1 MTSSSPPPRVHPQL
15 QPQSQEARLP
25 AEASGTWDF
34 FFRVNQDMMS
44 PTLSQ
49 PEEDTTWPQKREV
62 EQDKMVNVKTTPPP
76 RADVHRKETLLT
88 PTKLVNEQ
96 PPSPSKPVEKVVKNS
111 VAVELQSP
119 TSAGATEFKKNR
131 TMFTSVNLIQIL
143 IELDDHF
150 LKASET
156 AQEVTKMLE
165 TTRLHYH
172 SNFADNR
179 GKRIADF
186 LKFDISNWCNLPDR
200 FFLNEGWFEISLGG
214 HIDHS
219 AMLMRVITWNRSFKG
234 ISQEENAL
242 DDFDNDVLETHATI
256 LGKMLAWEKKLFDEV
271 KVHKRDGTFVV
282 EDMDGG
288 IGNGG
293 DANVLDD

>member
-62 EQDKMVNVKTTPPP
+62 EQDKMVNVKKTPPP

-131 TMFTSVNLIQIL
+131 TMPTSVNLIQIL

-179 GKRIADF
+179 G
-186 LKFDISNWCNLPDR
+186 
-200 FFLNEGWFEISLGG
+200 

-234 ISQEENAL
+234 ISQEETAL
-242 DDFDNDVLETHATI
+242 DDFDNDELETHATI

-271 KVHKRDGTFVV
+271 KKMAEAADTSDSERK
-282 EDMDGG
+282 
-288 IGNGG
+288 GNTYEQ
-293 DANVLDD
+293 DNATERRIALDNADFKLKAVGAYRSNATW